1 MTFIVR
7 SVKLFLIVCNILHN
21 LLLIPRSQKNLAKDH
36 FLTDFTHI
44 LKGHIQRIENIYYKE
59 NDLFSFHS
67 HEAIIDAL
75 EHRDLDQAKEAMR
88 DNWLHTLKKMNDR

>member
-44 LKGHIQRIENIYYKE
+44 LKGHIQRIENIY
-59 NDLFSFHS
+59 
-67 HEAIIDAL
+67 I
-75 EHRDLDQAKEAMR
+75 
-88 DNWLHTLKKMNDR
+88 